1 MQNEIMIGS
10 LGAWLRLIGQ
20 AILVLAI
27 GIFIGVVWGIS
38 LDPTC
43 TPTLN

>member
-10 LGAWLRLIGQ
+10 FSAWLRLIGQ
-20 AILVLAI
+20 AILILAI
-27 GIFIGVVWGIS
+27 GIGIGFVWGIS

-43 TPTLN
+43 TPPLN